1 MGENAK
7 SEKLE
12 VKSFRISAETAE
24 KFKEISAEIG
34 GNQQQTMAKLIE
46 SFELQQSKVSL
57 TDYKANIE
65 EFDGYLLAIGR
76 LYTSAL
82 ESNQF
87 MKERIRAEYSA
98 ELKAKD
104 AVVKELSDQIDQL
117 KAEKREAD
125 ITAATMV
132 SERDRL
138 REQISL
144 MEKEFEAKI
153 GDMAELLH
161 EREQRIQ
168 LLTELID
175 TLKGQHQQ
183 QEQLEKPKKRR
194 GRPPKA
200 EDDTLEGQISL
211 VEE

>member
-46 SFELQQSKVSL
+46 TFELQQSKVSL

-98 ELKAKD
+98 ELRAKD
-104 AVVKELSDQIDQL
+104 AIVKELSDQIDQL
-117 KAEKREAD
+117 TAEKREAD

-138 REQISL
+138 REQVSL
-144 MEKEFEAKI
+144 MEKEFEAKV
-153 GDMAELLH
+153 GDMAELLY

-175 TLKGQHQQ
+175 RLKGQQ

-194 GRPPKA
+194 GRPPKV
-200 EDDTLEGQISL
+200 EGDTLEGQISL

>member
-46 SFELQQSKVSL
+46 TFELQQGKASL

-65 EFDGYLLAIGR
+65 EFDSFLLAIGR

-82 ESNQF
+82 ESNQL
-87 MKERIRAEYSA
+87 MKERVRAEYSA
-98 ELKAKD
+98 ELWAKD
-104 AVVKELSDQIDQL
+104 AVIKELNDHIDQL

-125 ITAATMV
+125 ITAATIT

-138 REQISL
+138 VEQVSL
-144 MEKEFEAKI
+144 MEKEFEAKL
-153 GDMAELLH
+153 GDMAELLN

-194 GRPPKA
+194 GRPPKV